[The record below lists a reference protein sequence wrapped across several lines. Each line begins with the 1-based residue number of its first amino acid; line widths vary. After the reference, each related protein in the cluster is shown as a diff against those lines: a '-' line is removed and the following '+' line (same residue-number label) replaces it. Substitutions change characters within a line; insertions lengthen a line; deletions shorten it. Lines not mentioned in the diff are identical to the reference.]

1 MLTSFHDRRLV
12 GRLLQLEDVDL
23 AAAILVVVHH
33 LDVAGLVLRQLGEHV
48 RDGGALVLVVA
59 LDRPPDGRLGRDD
72 RQDLQVGHEGDVV
85 EREDVRRIGHGER
98 QRVGRALDGKH
109 LVLPG
114 DLRWHEAKDAG
125 IDVELRQRD
134 GRDAVLSGQKA
145 GELLLVDELQ
155 PDEDRSELL
164 SGPLLFGERA
174 LQLFLLDEPFGDQE
188 ISQSPVHRLPQ
199 PDLPHL
205 TFLRYSPQSLQ
216 CIRKG
221 SVRIVLVEDE
231 GDPFQAG
238 VTGL

>member
-1 MLTSFHDRRLV
+1 MGQIRLGQPVNRRL
-12 GRLLQLEDVDL
+12 GDLL
-23 AAAILVVVHH
+23 
-33 LDVAGLVLRQLGEHV
+33 VAEGLVKQEQLQ
-48 RDGGALVLVVA
+48 RALAEQKGTTEKLGSVLV
-59 LDRPPDGRLGRDD
+59 RL
-72 RQDLQVGHEGDVV
+72 
-85 EREDVRRIGHGER
+85 
-98 QRVGRALDGKH
+98 K
-109 LVLPG
+109 LVNEEQLTG
-114 DLRWHEAKDAG
+114 FLS
-125 IDVELRQRD
+125 RQRD
-134 GRDAVLSGQKA
+134 GRDGVLSGQKT
-145 GELLLVDELQ
+145 GELFLVDKLQ